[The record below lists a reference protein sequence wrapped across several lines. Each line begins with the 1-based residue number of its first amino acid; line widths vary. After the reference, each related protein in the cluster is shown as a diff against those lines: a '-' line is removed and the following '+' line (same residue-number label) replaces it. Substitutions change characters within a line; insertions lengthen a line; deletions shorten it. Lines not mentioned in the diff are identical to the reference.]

1 MEKISLELVIAVV
14 TALVSGLYVCLIMI
28 WTKMD
33 QVWKAINKIQLDYVP
48 HQVCASRRKECPCI
62 LEMGHLK
69 EAVSK
74 LEKDLEDDLSDIS
87 DELVSLKEEVEKNR

>member
-1 MEKISLELVIAVV
+1 MGKTKFDVLLNSLRVV
-14 TALVSGLYVCLIMI
+14 SIPLQYF
-28 WTKMD
+28 TKGT
-33 QVWKAINKIQLDYVP
+33 YY
-48 HQVCASRRKECPCI
+48 VCASRRKECPCI